1 MTWGTRFSDKL
12 TRNWREKLVAVVL
25 AFLFWLLI
33 KPQTERPPM
42 PYWQQ
47 MPPPAVQLT
56 PSPQPIVIP
65 VPAPAVPLEP
75 KASDAVAK

>member
-1 MTWGTRFSDKL
+1 MSWGTRFSDKL
-12 TRNWREKLVAVVL
+12 TRNWREKLVALVL

-33 KPQTERPPM
+33 KAQTERPPM

-56 PSPQPIVIP
+56 PSPPPIVIP
-65 VPAPAVPLEP
+65 APALPVEP

>member
-1 MTWGTRFSDKL
+1 MNWGTQFSSML
-12 TRNWREKLVAVVL
+12 IRNWREKLVAVVL

-33 KPQTERPPM
+33 KAQTERPPM

-56 PSPQPIVIP
+56 PAPQPIVIP
-65 VPAPAVPLEP
+65 APTAPAVL
-75 KASDAVAK
+75 KASDELVK

>member
-1 MTWGTRFSDKL
+1 MNWGTRFSNML
-12 TRNWREKLVAVVL
+12 VCNWREKLVALVL

-33 KPQTERPPM
+33 KAQTERPPM

-56 PSPQPIVIP
+56 PAPAPIVIQAP
-65 VPAPAVPLEP
+65 IAPAVP
-75 KASDAVAK
+75 KAAEAPQQ